1 VWLSPLV
8 QVMELMKNT
17 TMIPTDDKTK
27 GRIYSVALPIGNAKD
42 LSLRAQETLK
52 AVDWIAAED
61 TRAWEKIRIEL
72 GLPLKPC
79 FAFHDHNE
87 EASALG
93 LIQLLEQ
100 GQTGALVSDA
110 GTPQV
115 SDPGHHLLRLCFLH
129 QIQVQPIPGPSS
141 LTSALSVT
149 PIGGASHFFGG
160 FLPSVKNERREL
172 FQKLT
177 TSPADRLVFFESP
190 HRIQDTLEDIRE
202 VFGNIPMS
210 IHREMTKTY
219 EEHLSGLTQT
229 FIEQFKKTAPR
240 GEFVLVLK
248 NPGPTPWSEA
258 EIKKEIQ
265 SLFTQGFS
273 ARDIRQRLQDISLV
287 PRQVLFD
294 WIENLKPDSN

>member
-1 VWLSPLV
+1 
-8 QVMELMKNT
+8 MNAMKNT
-17 TMIPTDDKTK
+17 TMIPNKSSTK

-52 AVDWIAAED
+52 AVDWVAAED
-61 TRAWEKIRIEL
+61 TRAWEKIRTEL
-72 GLPLKPC
+72 NLPMKPC

-100 GQTGALVSDA
+100 GQSGALVSDA

-115 SDPGHHLLRLCFLH
+115 SDPGHHLLRLCFSH
-129 QIQVQPIPGPSS
+129 QIAVQPIPGPSS

-149 PIGGASHFFGG
+149 PVGGTSHFFGG
-160 FLPSVKNERREL
+160 FLPSNKNDRRDL
-172 FQKLT
+172 LQKLT

-190 HRIQDTLEDIRE
+190 HRVQESLEDIRE
-202 VFGNIPMS
+202 VLGNISMS
-210 IHREMTKTY
+210 LHREMTKAY
-219 EEHLSGLTQT
+219 EEHLSGMAQT
-229 FIEQFKKTAPR
+229 FIDQFKKVPPR

-258 EIKKEIQ
+258 EIKKEIE
-265 SLFTQGFS
+265 SLFGQGFS

-294 WIENLKPDSN
+294 WIEALKPALD